1 VFGTSAVLGNLAASL
16 AGLALMIALWVLL
29 DGEVSEPLRLLAVS
43 AVAFHPAVWKASVT
57 TLDPIFGAAFLVLSA
72 AAVQR
77 RRPVLAGVFLGLAV
91 GCRLT
96 NALAVVPIGLF
107 AWSRSAEWRT
117 GARVAVAGGLVG
129 ASLFTLPLLS
139 HGIGFLDYEPVLRR
153 DFVTGGYKVYR
164 ELIGLALVVGSVMA
178 VIGVAASK
186 ERRRRIRDLFGEPL
200 VVLGASAIVV
210 LSAPFVILPTDPQ
223 YLLPWVPFGV
233 IALAGLVRR
242 GIVREPWAAGLLA
255 AAMIPS
261 AVGLGLLDLD
271 AWRSHHQLRPVW
283 IAPGQIPEHYVERV
297 TQISHADAAANFPYP
312 VDSAV
317 ILGTPFMATQ
327 QAMGVCERDL
337 ATYLYEPPGRRVML
351 FRLLPPGYFNRVEGK
366 TVWYAEGENLPYL
379 TRRIFGYDLTELDAR
394 PLELWPVIDRG
405 RREVASR

>member
-1 VFGTSAVLGNLAASL
+1 
-16 AGLALMIALWVLL
+16 M
-29 DGEVSEPLRLLAVS
+29 
-43 AVAFHPAVWKASVT
+43 T

-107 AWSRSAEWRT
+107 AWSRSAELAHR
-117 GARVAVAGGLVG
+117 R
-129 ASLFTLPLLS
+129 ASGVDGWPRRRIALSHCRCLS

-164 ELIGLALVVGSVMA
+164 ELIGLPLVVGSVMA
-178 VIGVAASK
+178 VIGVVTSK

-200 VVLGASAIVV
+200 VVLGASATVV
-210 LSAPFVILPTDPQ
+210 LSTPFVILPTDPQ

-242 GIVREPWAAGLLA
+242 GIVGEPWAAGLLA

-297 TQISHADAAANFPYP
+297 TQISHADAAAHFPYP

-327 QAMGVCERDL
+327 QAMGVSERDL

-351 FRLLPPGYFNRVEGK
+351 FRLIPPWYFDRVEGK
-366 TVWYAEGENLPYL
+366 RVLYAEGEDLPYL
-379 TRRIFGYDLTELDAR
+379 TRRIFGYELTELDAQ

-405 RREVASR
+405 RREAASR